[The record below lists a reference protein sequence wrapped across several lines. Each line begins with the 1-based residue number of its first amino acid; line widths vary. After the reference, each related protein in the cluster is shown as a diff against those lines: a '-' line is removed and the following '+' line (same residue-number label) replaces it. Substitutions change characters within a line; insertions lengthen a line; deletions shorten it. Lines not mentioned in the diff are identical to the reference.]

1 MRKNNWSIGLG
12 VVFLFWVSHTVA
24 GPVPD
29 TGQKECYDNVGVID
43 CPAPGEPFY
52 GQDAHY
58 DTNPFSYTRLQFF
71 NNPNRYTKLDI
82 LGHVLS
88 DNLDHSPSLSWPE
101 HNMTQDSITG
111 LMWTHSYYNSY
122 RLPPFKGNWASA
134 QSYCDDLIVGDY
146 SDWRLPDSNELAGL
160 AVYDDEIPILNT
172 AFFRDLPLDSASYW
186 TSSETGENNELAY
199 RINFK
204 EAPLRVAAADK
215 ETTAF
220 ARCVRNGQ
228 VPLWAMVRDNVTGL
242 TWESKYHNREGLSFE
257 QNYDDPHDADNT
269 YTWYD
274 SGNLLNPGD
283 SGFGKN
289 TEIFLAT
296 LNQGFGGYT
305 DWRLPTIKELFYL
318 VDLSIP
324 RYSITSN
331 TYLRTDY
338 RFFPHRS
345 PYSPFNYWS
354 STIPTHPTIISGVA
368 LPMDWAGPYIVW
380 GNMKDAYYAMAVRG
394 DPEPEAVERFVNHGN
409 DTVTDKYTGLMW
421 QKTPSEYGLNWEQA
435 LHYSE
440 NLSLGGFQDWRLPNI
455 KELLSIVDFSRIR
468 PAINTDF
475 FNHPSPDTTISER
488 FFWSSTTT
496 FVAKEAY
503 GINFYN
509 GDFSA
514 KNKTYGNI
522 LFYVRAV
529 RTAQGAIPGDING
542 DEALNL
548 ADAVLCLRTL
558 VGLPG
563 SDVSIDADVDGDGR
577 IGLPEAIFVLQWLAG
592 MRD

>member
-204 EAPLRVAAADK
+204 EAPLRVAEADK

-324 RYSITSN
+324 VTVVSN
-331 TYLRTDY
+331 TYTARIIVISHTVL
-338 RFFPHRS
+338 
-345 PYSPFNYWS
+345 
-354 STIPTHPTIISGVA
+354 PTHPLIIGH
-368 LPMDWAGPYIVW
+368 
-380 GNMKDAYYAMAVRG
+380 R
-394 DPEPEAVERFVNHGN
+394 
-409 DTVTDKYTGLMW
+409 
-421 QKTPSEYGLNWEQA
+421 Q
-435 LHYSE
+435 
-440 NLSLGGFQDWRLPNI
+440 FQHTQP
-455 KELLSIVDFSRIR
+455 
-468 PAINTDF
+468 
-475 FNHPSPDTTISER
+475 
-488 FFWSSTTT
+488 
-496 FVAKEAY
+496 
-503 GINFYN
+503 
-509 GDFSA
+509 
-514 KNKTYGNI
+514 
-522 LFYVRAV
+522 
-529 RTAQGAIPGDING
+529 
-542 DEALNL
+542 
-548 ADAVLCLRTL
+548 
-558 VGLPG
+558 
-563 SDVSIDADVDGDGR
+563 
-577 IGLPEAIFVLQWLAG
+577 
-592 MRD
+592 